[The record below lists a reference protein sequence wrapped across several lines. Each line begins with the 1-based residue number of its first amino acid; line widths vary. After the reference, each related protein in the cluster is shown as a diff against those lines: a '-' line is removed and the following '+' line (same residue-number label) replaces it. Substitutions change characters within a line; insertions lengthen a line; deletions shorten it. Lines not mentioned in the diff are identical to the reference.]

1 MARIVGDR
9 LLVNV
14 ARKPGEEQIIDLM
27 QLFNRNPN
35 RIITVA
41 GTVGADGAPN
51 TCPVTLI
58 IAKDERTL
66 LLGTL
71 RASTTTA
78 NLRRDGR
85 MSLEILGADDLVLG
99 VQGSVRLL
107 KEPMAMSDAM
117 AMWEFKV
124 EKVKQDTSPTQR
136 VIQGPA
142 SLARSEKGEQ
152 FEQAAVAELMAA
164 AKGAAT

>member
-35 RIITVA
+35 RIIAVA

-58 IAKDERTL
+58 YAKDERTL
-66 LLGTL
+66 LLATL
-71 RASTTTA
+71 RAA
-78 NLRRDGR
+78 PGRPGFPGNPGLRG
-85 MSLEILGADDLVLG
+85 SGAG
-99 VQGSVRLL
+99 HPGPRAAPQGAHGHERRHGHV
-107 KEPMAMSDAM
+107 
-117 AMWEFKV
+117 
-124 EKVKQDTSPTQR
+124 
-136 VIQGPA
+136 G
-142 SLARSEKGEQ
+142 G
-152 FEQAAVAELMAA
+152 
-164 AKGAAT
+164 